1 MASHWKL
8 MLFLLAFFVSESAFL
23 GDILGIVGQ
32 AHGKGK
38 ELSSIQNNLYEVW
51 ISDFGL
57 VRTDRNASKNTYKDS
72 QLTLKTILNQT
83 EVV

>member
-1 MASHWKL
+1 MASYWKR
-8 MLFLLAFFVSESAFL
+8 MIFLLAFFVSESAVL
-23 GDILGIVGQ
+23 GDILGILGW

-38 ELSSIQNNLYEVW
+38 ALSLQNYLYVVW
-51 ISDFGL
+51 ISDFGF